1 MTLVD
6 RIDDFGRTGW
16 IAVTVLSFVMFWPL
30 GLIILGFL
38 YGSGRMGCWH
48 NHGDRWQGDGWRGD
62 RWQRKVDRMQ
72 RGFDRM
78 QEGLSRMQAA
88 AERFRS
94 GWQGSRDQGPGYQS
108 SGYQPSG
115 PSGNRAFDEYRTETL
130 RRLEDEQREFMEFL
144 ERLRH
149 AKDKAE
155 FDQFMA
161 ERRAMRDVTPPPPP
175 TQQ

>member
-6 RIDDFGRTGW
+6 RIDDFGRVGW
-16 IAVTVLSFVMFWPL
+16 IAITVLSFVMFWPV
-30 GLIILGFL
+30 GLVLLGFL

-48 NHGDRWQGDGWRGD
+48 NHSDRWQGDGWRGD
-62 RWQRKVDRMQ
+62 RWQRKMDRVQ
-72 RGFDRM
+72 RGFERM
-78 QEGLSRMQAA
+78 QDGLNRAQAA
-88 AERFRS
+88 AERWR
-94 GWQGSRDQGPGYQS
+94 GMWQQQPGYQQGPGA
-108 SGYQPSG
+108 QPS
-115 PSGNRAFDEYRTETL
+115 SGNRAFDEYRSETL

-161 ERRAMRDVTPPPPP
+161 ERRNMRDVSPPPPP
-175 TQQ
+175 QQ